1 MAWIP
6 KYKSEGLFSP
16 FIPHGSLTSLMDLC
30 VAYGNNYETT
40 YGCGGNYET
49 WSGDHLV
56 RWSSR
61 FGFDLNYNLTTLL
74 KNHPG
79 QRVTGVTMAEL
90 TVENPEGAQFYKQ
103 TLTLIGG
110 YEASAV
116 QRSYGRHGDE
126 EITLDRIDCEVFIS
140 DVYRREYP
148 TPYSAPVST
157 AISIGT
163 VSTTFSLRIDG
174 YTELEPLIY
183 FLDKGYFT
191 LSPLTYQNKD
201 YMGFGFYTE
210 CERGD
215 FESKVQNA
223 SGTLIGI
230 EMHYFDEL
238 FGGDEIDEQDDPNED
253 DDEDDD
259 PGPGHGG
266 SGGGNGEL
274 VLPDYPITIPPKPVI
289 GPCSVSWLTTYMMSA
304 QDLDDFGQ
312 DLVNPD
318 AIQKLKQFFND
329 PLDAIVGITM
339 CPAVAGPRYSKTPTI
354 HGTVPYEWSRSFMAI
369 LNQYVDIDCG
379 IVSIDPFW
387 DSCFDF
393 DPYTRFTLF
402 LPFIGYRDINADEI
416 MGTNVHILYRIDVV
430 TGDCT
435 AYVAKAAPS
444 ESMYGPM
451 PDQIIAQFN
460 GNCGVSVPI
469 GRVNKD
475 AAMQASFSLLAG
487 AIGMGVGGAAAA
499 AGLVD
504 SSDLSEGQLASQVT
518 HSTMT
523 AVNAMKT
530 KIERS
535 GAISGN
541 AGYLGYLRPYFIR
554 KLARQSRPDN
564 YKEIMGYPCNK
575 PGPLRNY
582 RGTGLAVVEDIQLN
596 EIPAFGD
603 ELAEI
608 ISLLKGG
615 VLI

>member
-1 MAWIP
+1 MPWIP
-6 KYKSEGLFSP
+6 RYVISGGMYGGLWCPAGSFTELSQTAP
-16 FIPHGSLTSLMDLC
+16 TSYPDGNGYFISGGYNDDMPGYQRWAGPYGMTDSLLRTYLFGHDDNTPHT
-30 VAYGNNYETT
+30 
-40 YGCGGNYET
+40 
-49 WSGDHLV
+49 
-56 RWSSR
+56 
-61 FGFDLNYNLTTLL
+61 FDLIEIDV
-74 KNHPG
+74 K
-79 QRVTGVTMAEL
+79 
-90 TVENPEGAQFYKQ
+90 NPEGAQFYKQ
-103 TLTLIGG
+103 SIVFKATVKAYRETVTSSDPQYSDLHMLY
-110 YEASAV
+110 YEVA
-116 QRSYGRHGDE
+116 
-126 EITLDRIDCEVFIS
+126 ITSIC
-140 DVYRREYP
+140 RREYP
-148 TPYSAPVST
+148 TPYSAYVDTELS
-157 AISIGT
+157 GGGQNG
-163 VSTTFSLRIDG
+163 LNGHYYIDG
-174 YTELEPLIY
+174 EKAVGGWHYELTTKLLIPV
-183 FLDKGYFT
+183 GT
-191 LSPLTYQNKD
+191 LTYQD
-201 YMGFGFYTE
+201 QEYFGAGFYQEHERTDGFNTGWWTGIIALKTE
-210 CERGD
+210 LLNEQFGL
-215 FESKVQNA
+215 FEP
-223 SGTLIGI
+223 
-230 EMHYFDEL
+230 E
-238 FGGDEIDEQDDPNED
+238 EQDDPNED
-253 DDEDDD
+253 DDEDED

-266 SGGGNGEL
+266 SGGGNGDH
-274 VLPDYPITIPPKPVI
+274 VLPDYPITIPPKPTI

-379 IVSIDPFW
+379 IVSINPFW

>member
-1 MAWIP
+1 MAWLP
-6 KYKSEGLFSP
+6 KYKVDGGLYAGYLCPPSPINGLVNICQYKEILYNVGRSWGDRYDSDSDYVAWAGSTFSM
-16 FIPHGSLTSLMDLC
+16 S
-30 VAYGNNYETT
+30 
-40 YGCGGNYET
+40 GGPLIEYIKQHADDT
-49 WSGDHLV
+49 DHE
-56 RWSSR
+56 
-61 FGFDLNYNLTTLL
+61 FLL
-74 KNHPG
+74 
-79 QRVTGVTMAEL
+79 AEL
-90 TVENPEGAQFYKQ
+90 IVANPEGAQFYKQ
-103 TLTLIGG
+103 SLTIYAKVLANEQIFPDSSESHDDCTAIY
-110 YEASAV
+110 YELSFV
-116 QRSYGRHGDE
+116 K
-126 EITLDRIDCEVFIS
+126 IC
-140 DVYRREYP
+140 RREYP
-148 TPYSAPVST
+148 TPYSAWT
-157 AISIGT
+157 E
-163 VSTTFSLRIDG
+163 
-174 YTELEPLIY
+174 TELGGYGPGHNGYIYKSGGKQVPGWLIHWT
-183 FLDKGYFT
+183 DNIKVAMGNFT
-191 LSPLTYQNKD
+191 VDNTDCFGMVFYKTMSRADD
-201 YMGFGFYTE
+201 YNHGWGGLVFGVKLETLNEVFI
-210 CERGD
+210 D
-215 FESKVQNA
+215 FDPE
-223 SGTLIGI
+223 
-230 EMHYFDEL
+230 
-238 FGGDEIDEQDDPNED
+238 EQEDPNED
-253 DDEDDD
+253 DDEGDD

-266 SGGGNGEL
+266 SGGGNGGHE
-274 VLPDYPITIPPKPVI
+274 LPDYPITIPPKPTI

-379 IVSIDPFW
+379 IVRIDPFW

-393 DPYTRFTLF
+393 DPYTRFSLF

-416 MGTNVHILYRIDVV
+416 MGTNVHIVYRIDVV

-435 AYVAKAAPS
+435 AFVTKAAPS

-451 PDQIIAQFN
+451 PDQIIGQFN

-541 AGYLGYLRPYFIR
+541 TGYLGYLRPYFIR

-596 EIPAFGD
+596 NIPAFGD

-615 VLI
+615 VII

>member
-1 MAWIP
+1 MAWLP
-6 KYKSEGLFSP
+6 KYKIDEGLYGGYLCPPSPINSLLSLCSYKEILIDAGRATGERFDSDPDYSPWVGSGFSMSGGALEDY
-16 FIPHGSLTSLMDLC
+16 IRNNADN
-30 VAYGNNYETT
+30 VAHEFV
-40 YGCGGNYET
+40 
-49 WSGDHLV
+49 L
-56 RWSSR
+56 
-61 FGFDLNYNLTTLL
+61 
-74 KNHPG
+74 
-79 QRVTGVTMAEL
+79 AEL
-90 TVENPEGAQFYKQ
+90 VVANPTGAQFYKQ
-103 TLTLIGG
+103 SLTIYARVLAFEQVFPDSSEDHDDCYSVY
-110 YEASAV
+110 YELFFTK
-116 QRSYGRHGDE
+116 
-126 EITLDRIDCEVFIS
+126 IC
-140 DVYRREYP
+140 RREYP
-148 TPYSAPVST
+148 TPYSAWTETILADNGPGFNGYLYKSGKKEVPGWLIHWT
-157 AISIGT
+157 DDIRVAMGNFI
-163 VSTTFSLRIDG
+163 ID
-174 YTELEPLIY
+174 
-183 FLDKGYFT
+183 
-191 LSPLTYQNKD
+191 N
-201 YMGFGFYTE
+201 TE
-210 CERGD
+210 CFGMVFYKKQTRADDYNKGWGAAVFGVKLEKLNEVFID
-215 FESKVQNA
+215 FDPE
-223 SGTLIGI
+223 
-230 EMHYFDEL
+230 
-238 FGGDEIDEQDDPNED
+238 EQEDPNED

-266 SGGGNGEL
+266 SGGGEGGH
-274 VLPDYPITIPPKPVI
+274 VLPDYPITIPPKPTI

-318 AIQKLKQFFND
+318 AMQKLKQFFND

-369 LNQYVDIDCG
+369 LNQYVDMDCG
-379 IVSIDPFW
+379 IVRVDPFW

-416 MGTNVHILYRIDVV
+416 MGTNVRILYRIDVV

>member
-6 KYKSEGLFSP
+6 KYKISGGMYG
-16 FIPHGSLTSLMDLC
+16 GSLCPAGSFTELSQVAPNFYFDSYLAFINGGYNNEMQDYKDWDNPYGMPDSLLR
-30 VAYGNNYETT
+30 T
-40 YGCGGNYET
+40 YLMGHDDNEQHT
-49 WSGDHLV
+49 
-56 RWSSR
+56 
-61 FGFDLNYNLTTLL
+61 FDLIEIDV
-74 KNHPG
+74 K
-79 QRVTGVTMAEL
+79 
-90 TVENPEGAQFYKQ
+90 NPEGAQFYKQ
-103 TLTLIGG
+103 SIVFKATVKATRETVQSTDPQYSDLHMLY
-110 YEASAV
+110 YEVA
-116 QRSYGRHGDE
+116 
-126 EITLDRIDCEVFIS
+126 ITSIC
-140 DVYRREYP
+140 RREYP
-148 TPYSAPVST
+148 TPYSTYTDTVLSGGGQAGLNGHYYIDGTKELGGWFYELTTNLLIP
-157 AISIGT
+157 IGT
-163 VSTTFSLRIDG
+163 LVHEGKEYFGAGFFQEHERTDSYNEGWWTGVIAID
-174 YTELEPLIY
+174 TDVL
-183 FLDKGYFT
+183 
-191 LSPLTYQNKD
+191 
-201 YMGFGFYTE
+201 
-210 CERGD
+210 
-215 FESKVQNA
+215 
-223 SGTLIGI
+223 
-230 EMHYFDEL
+230 
-238 FGGDEIDEQDDPNED
+238 DEQFGLFDPEEKEDPNED

-266 SGGGNGEL
+266 SGGGNGGYE
-274 VLPDYPITIPPKPVI
+274 LPDYPITIPPKPVI

-379 IVSIDPFW
+379 IVRIDPFW

-393 DPYTRFTLF
+393 DPYTRFSLF

-416 MGTNVHILYRIDVV
+416 MGTNVHIVYRIDVV

-435 AYVAKAAPS
+435 AFVTKAAPS

-451 PDQIIAQFN
+451 PDQIIGQFN

-541 AGYLGYLRPYFIR
+541 TGYLGYLRPYFIR

-596 EIPAFGD
+596 NIPAFGD

-615 VLI
+615 VII